1 MKMNELTNRL
11 KGTIYGQAIGDA
23 LGLGTEGMTD
33 EDMAWKYPNGI
44 RHYSEIFQ
52 DRHRK
57 RWKIGDWT
65 DDTDMMLCIANAV
78 IKDKGV
84 NLTTIAQ
91 NFKEWADGEPMGIGE
106 NTYKVLMIGDYVE
119 KPLEVSKKVWEMSNR
134 QAAANGGL
142 MRTSIVGLFPK
153 AVEECAANICRLTHY
168 DPRCVGSC
176 VIVSELIHSLVYDN
190 KGLTYNRSHISYYSH
205 VAWMISRYK
214 QIGGDDKYDDTY
226 HSLCKAMNNRICQS
240 PIFNAPTYPG
250 ECIYIP
256 DMLVA
261 IVALSNY
268 AHQYSGKYQSTVDK
282 WIEKASSEWIDQET
296 GLLASFLEEDHGKAQ
311 IALPVKGSY
320 SALNCYYLSLVAPK
334 FAQEQYELLKKNF
347 RQDFLITGLKEYHDR
362 TCLFGMD
369 IDAGPIIF
377 NLSPSGTGF
386 VIGAATS
393 LEDMEFRK
401 QLLKTAEIG
410 GSTVSWFGSSH
421 YLLANIALVGEAI
434 ILAMRTS
441 APQTRMC
448 NK

>member
-1 MKMNELTNRL
+1 MAIILIVFISLIVGKAVWVKCASSRLGSFGGEKKGIIRRANYLTSKVCTTPQGLLDEMPSGIGKQFQGEWALYTCSMTSAALANIAILYPQNKELSIKFIGQIIDIAMSEEIREYDRL
-11 KGTIYGQAIGDA
+11 RWREDPMDGIYG
-23 LGLGTEGMTD
+23 
-33 EDMAWKYPNGI
+33 
-44 RHYSEIFQ
+44 
-52 DRHRK
+52 
-57 RWKIGDWT
+57 
-65 DDTDMMLCIANAV
+65 
-78 IKDKGV
+78 
-84 NLTTIAQ
+84 NL
-91 NFKEWADGEPMGIGE
+91 
-106 NTYKVLMIGDYVE
+106 
-119 KPLEVSKKVWEMSNR
+119 
-134 QAAANGGL
+134 
-142 MRTSIVGLFPK
+142 
-153 AVEECAANICRLTHY
+153 
-168 DPRCVGSC
+168 
-176 VIVSELIHSLVYDN
+176 
-190 KGLTYNRSHISYYSH
+190 SHISYYSH
-205 VAWMISRYK
+205 LAWMISRYK

-226 HSLCKAMNNRICQS
+226 HFLCKAMNNRICQS

-386 VIGAATS
+386 VIGAATC

-401 QLLKTAEIG
+401 RLLKTAEIG
-410 GSTVSWFGSSH
+410 GSTVSWFGTSH
-421 YLLANIALVGEAI
+421 YLLSNIALVGEAI